1 MAWWVGGWGTYTHV
15 SRLLVCYYIS
25 LSHPLLAFF
34 MVALSNMLGLRPL
47 RRPPGFFFG
56 ARAATGITNYRT
68 PWGIGIWQ
76 GRGNMPLKR
85 WGSTIQ
91 TSIWSRL

>member
-56 ARAATGITNYRT
+56 AICATRITT
-68 PWGIGIWQ
+68 LHIAWDMVICP
-76 GRGNMPLKR
+76 
-85 WGSTIQ
+85 
-91 TSIWSRL
+91 